1 MIISWQMILMIVL
14 SSIFLAWFLYR
25 PIRVNL
31 SDEDSNIRINRQRQN
46 ELASDM
52 SLGLIEEV
60 YYQEAKDEII
70 GTLASELKSIE
81 SNNVETKPLMWS
93 FIIALFIAILSL
105 SLYSQLA
112 PKAMPSSL
120 DKSIE
125 PLSLSES
132 IETLKDYLIENP
144 GDFQALKIMG
154 LAQIGIGNVDESIE
168 TFESAYL
175 INPADIDLLL
185 QYANAIAASQEG
197 QFDGKSK
204 ALIEEAFILDPQ
216 SIQVLYFSGIVAAHE
231 GNLNGA
237 IEFWQKALYLMPE
250 DHPDRN
256 TIEEALD
263 TVLNLQVK

>member
-1 MIISWQMILMIVL
+1 MIYSWQMILMIAI

-25 PIRVNL
+25 PIRANL
-31 SDEDSNIRINRQRQN
+31 SDKDSNIRINQQRQN

-52 SLGLIEEV
+52 SLGLIDET

-70 GTLASELKSIE
+70 GTLASELKSVE
-81 SNNVETKPLMWS
+81 SNNLEIKPLMWS
-93 FIIALFIAILSL
+93 FIITLFIAILSL

-112 PKAMPSSL
+112 PKEIPSSL

-144 GDFQALKIMG
+144 GDFPTWKMLGI
-154 LAQIGIGNVDESIE
+154 AQVAIGNVNESIE
-168 TFESAYL
+168 TFENAYL
-175 INPADIDLLL
+175 INPTDIDLLL
-185 QYANAIAASQEG
+185 KYASAIAVSQEG

-204 ALIEEAFILDPQ
+204 ALIKEAFILDPQ
-216 SIQVLYFSGIVAAHE
+216 SIQVLYSSGIVAAHE

-237 IEFWQKALYLMPE
+237 IEFWQTALYLMPE

>member
-1 MIISWQMILMIVL
+1 MIYSWQMILMIVI

-25 PIRVNL
+25 PIRTNL
-31 SDEDSNIRINRQRQN
+31 SDKDSNIRINQQRQN
-46 ELASDM
+46 ELVSDM
-52 SLGLIEEV
+52 SLGLIEKT

-70 GTLASELKSIE
+70 VTLATELKSIE
-81 SNNVETKPLMWS
+81 SNNLEIKPLMWS
-93 FIIALFIAILSL
+93 FIIALFISILSL

-112 PKAMPSSL
+112 PKGIPSSL

-144 GDFQALKIMG
+144 ADFQALKMMG

-168 TFESAYL
+168 AFESAYL
-175 INPADIDLLL
+175 IDPTDIDLLL
-185 QYANAIAASQEG
+185 QYASAIAASQEG
-197 QFDGKSK
+197 KFDGKSK

-216 SIQVLYFSGIVAAHE
+216 SIEVLYFSGIVSAHE
-231 GNLNGA
+231 GNINDA

-256 TIEEALD
+256 IIEEALE
-263 TVLNLQVK
+263 TILNLQVK

>member
-1 MIISWQMILMIVL
+1 MILMIVI

-25 PIRVNL
+25 PIRTNL
-31 SDEDSNIRINRQRQN
+31 SDKDSNIRINQQRQN

-52 SLGLIEEV
+52 SLGLIEEA
-60 YYQEAKDEII
+60 YYQEAKNEII

-81 SNNVETKPLMWS
+81 SNNLEIKPFMWS

-112 PKAMPSSL
+112 PKEIPSSS
-120 DKSIE
+120 DISME

-144 GDFQALKIMG
+144 GDFQALKMMG

-168 TFESAYL
+168 TFENAYL
-175 INPADIDLLL
+175 IDPTDIDLLL
-185 QYANAIAASQEG
+185 QYASAIAASQEG

-231 GNLNGA
+231 GSLNDA

>member
-1 MIISWQMILMIVL
+1 MIFSWQMILMIVL

-52 SLGLIEEV
+52 SLGLIEEA
-60 YYQEAKDEII
+60 YYQEAEDEII

-81 SNNVETKPLMWS
+81 SNNLEIKPLIWS
-93 FIIALFIAILSL
+93 LIIALFIAILSL

-144 GDFQALKIMG
+144 EDFQHG
-154 LAQIGIGNVDESIE
+154 RCSEWHR
-168 TFESAYL
+168 
-175 INPADIDLLL
+175 LLL
-185 QYANAIAASQEG
+185 VI
-197 QFDGKSK
+197 
-204 ALIEEAFILDPQ
+204 
-216 SIQVLYFSGIVAAHE
+216 
-231 GNLNGA
+231 
-237 IEFWQKALYLMPE
+237 
-250 DHPDRN
+250 
-256 TIEEALD
+256 
-263 TVLNLQVK
+263 

>member
-1 MIISWQMILMIVL
+1 MIYSWQMILMIVI

-25 PIRVNL
+25 PIRTNL
-31 SDEDSNIRINRQRQN
+31 SDKDSNIRINQQRQN

-52 SLGLIEEV
+52 SLGLIEEA

-81 SNNVETKPLMWS
+81 SNNLEIKPLMWS

-112 PKAMPSSL
+112 PKEIPSSL

-144 GDFQALKIMG
+144 GDFPTWKMLGM
-154 LAQIGIGNVDESIE
+154 AQVAIGNFDQSIE

-175 INPADIDLLL
+175 INPADIGLLL
-185 QYANAIAASQEG
+185 QYASAIAASQEG

>member
-1 MIISWQMILMIVL
+1 MILMIVI

-25 PIRVNL
+25 PIRTNL
-31 SDEDSNIRINRQRQN
+31 SDKDSNIRINQQRQN

-70 GTLASELKSIE
+70 GTLASELKSVE
-81 SNNVETKPLMWS
+81 SNNLEIKPLMWS
-93 FIIALFIAILSL
+93 FIITLFIAILSL

-112 PKAMPSSL
+112 PKEIPSSL

-144 GDFQALKIMG
+144 GDFQTWKMLGM
-154 LAQIGIGNVDESIE
+154 AQVAIGNVDESIE

-175 INPADIDLLL
+175 INPTDIDLLL
-185 QYANAIAASQEG
+185 QYASVIAASQDG

-204 ALIEEAFILDPQ
+204 ALIEEAFILDQQ
-216 SIQVLYFSGIVAAHE
+216 SIQVLYFSGIVATHE
-231 GNLNGA
+231 GNFNGA
-237 IEFWQKALYLMPE
+237 IEFWQKGLYLMPE
-250 DHPDRN
+250 DHPDRSI
-256 TIEEALD
+256 IEEALD

>member
-1 MIISWQMILMIVL
+1 MIYSWQMILMIVI

-25 PIRVNL
+25 PIRTNL
-31 SDEDSNIRINRQRQN
+31 SDKDSNIRINQQRQN

-52 SLGLIEEV
+52 SLGLIEEA

-81 SNNVETKPLMWS
+81 SNNLEIKPLMWS

-112 PKAMPSSL
+112 PKEIPSSL

-132 IETLKDYLIENP
+132 IETLKDYLIQNP
-144 GDFQALKIMG
+144 GDFQALKMMG

-175 INPADIDLLL
+175 INPTDIDLLL
-185 QYANAIAASQEG
+185 KYASAIAVSQEG

-204 ALIEEAFILDPQ
+204 ALIKEAFILDPQ
-216 SIQVLYFSGIVAAHE
+216 SIQVLYFAGIVAAHE
-231 GNLNGA
+231 ENLNGA
-237 IEFWQKALYLMPE
+237 IEFWQKALYLMP
-250 DHPDRN
+250 DNHPDRN
-256 TIEEALD
+256 VIEEAID

>member
-1 MIISWQMILMIVL
+1 MIYSWQMILMIVI
-14 SSIFLAWFLYR
+14 SSIFLSWFLYR
-25 PIRVNL
+25 PIRTNL
-31 SDEDSNIRINRQRQN
+31 SDKDSNIRINQQRQN

-52 SLGLIEEV
+52 SLGLIEET

-70 GTLASELKSIE
+70 ETLASEIKSIE
-81 SNNVETKPLMWS
+81 SNNLEIKPLMWS

-112 PKAMPSSL
+112 PKEIPSSL
-120 DKSIE
+120 DRSIE

-144 GDFQALKIMG
+144 GDFQALKMMG
-154 LAQIGIGNVDESIE
+154 LAQIGIGNVNESIE

-175 INPADIDLLL
+175 IAPTDIDLLL
-185 QYANAIAASQEG
+185 QYASAIAASQEG

>member
-1 MIISWQMILMIVL
+1 MIYSWQMILMIVI

-25 PIRVNL
+25 PIRTNL
-31 SDEDSNIRINRQRQN
+31 SDKDSNIRINQQRQN

-81 SNNVETKPLMWS
+81 SNNLETKPLMWS

-112 PKAMPSSL
+112 PKEIPSSS
-120 DKSIE
+120 DISME

>member
-1 MIISWQMILMIVL
+1 MIYSWQMILMIVI

-25 PIRVNL
+25 PIRTNL
-31 SDEDSNIRINRQRQN
+31 SDKDSNIRINQQRQN

-52 SLGLIEEV
+52 SLGLIEKA

-81 SNNVETKPLMWS
+81 SNNLEIKPLMWS

-112 PKAMPSSL
+112 PKEIPSSS
-120 DKSIE
+120 DISME
-125 PLSLSES
+125 SLSLSES

-144 GDFQALKIMG
+144 GDFQALKMMG
-154 LAQIGIGNVDESIE
+154 LAQIGIGNVDESIA

-175 INPADIDLLL
+175 IDPTDIDLLL
-185 QYANAIAASQEG
+185 QYASAIAASQEG

-231 GNLNGA
+231 GNLNDA
-237 IEFWQKALYLMPE
+237 IEFLQKALYLMPE

>member
-1 MIISWQMILMIVL
+1 MIYSWQMILMIVI
-14 SSIFLAWFLYR
+14 SSIFLARFLYR
-25 PIRVNL
+25 PIRTNL
-31 SDEDSNIRINRQRQN
+31 SDKDSNIRINQQRQN

-52 SLGLIEEV
+52 SLGLIEEA

-81 SNNVETKPLMWS
+81 SNNLEIKPLMWS

-112 PKAMPSSL
+112 PKEIPNSL

-132 IETLKDYLIENP
+132 IESLKDYLIENP
-144 GDFQALKIMG
+144 ADFQALKMMG

-175 INPADIDLLL
+175 IDQTDIDLLL
-185 QYANAIAASQEG
+185 QYASAIAASQEG

-204 ALIEEAFILDPQ
+204 TLIEKAFILDPQ

-231 GNLNGA
+231 GNLNAA

-250 DHPDRN
+250 DHPDRKI
-256 TIEEALD
+256 TEEALE
-263 TVLNLQVK
+263 TILNLQVK

>member
-1 MIISWQMILMIVL
+1 MIYSWQMILMIVI

-25 PIRVNL
+25 PIRTKL
-31 SDEDSNIRINRQRQN
+31 SDKDSNIRINQQRQN
-46 ELASDM
+46 ELSSDM
-52 SLGLIEEV
+52 SLGLIEGA

-81 SNNVETKPLMWS
+81 SNNLEIKPLMWS
-93 FIIALFIAILSL
+93 FIITLFIAILSL

-112 PKAMPSSL
+112 PKEIPSSL

-125 PLSLSES
+125 SLSLSES

-144 GDFQALKIMG
+144 GDFQALKMMG

-168 TFESAYL
+168 TFENAYL
-175 INPADIDLLL
+175 IDPTDIDLLL
-185 QYANAIAASQEG
+185 QYASAIAASQEG

-216 SIQVLYFSGIVAAHE
+216 SIQVLYFSGIVAVHE

-237 IEFWQKALYLMPE
+237 IEFWQKVLYLMPE
-250 DHPDRN
+250 DHPDRSI
-256 TIEEALD
+256 IEEALD
-263 TVLNLQVK
+263 TVFNLQVK

>member
-1 MIISWQMILMIVL
+1 MIYSWQMILMIVI

-25 PIRVNL
+25 PIRTNL
-31 SDEDSNIRINRQRQN
+31 SDKDSNIRINQQRQN

-52 SLGLIEEV
+52 SLGLIEEA

-81 SNNVETKPLMWS
+81 SNNLEIKPLMWS

-112 PKAMPSSL
+112 PKEIPSSL

-125 PLSLSES
+125 PSSLSES

-144 GDFQALKIMG
+144 GDFQALKMMG
-154 LAQIGIGNVDESIE
+154 LAQIGIGNVGESIE

-175 INPADIDLLL
+175 INPTDIDLLL
-185 QYANAIAASQEG
+185 QYASAIAASQEG

-231 GNLNGA
+231 GNLNDA